1 LAATTLERIDN
12 EEGDGDEDE
21 EWASESATSSSYME
35 AKYVYKIICA
45 ILFMIYFIQ
54 DLKQWT
60 LYTFYR
66 FWQLKIIFFNLK
78 GLIILRCRNPSS
90 RQIHLKQLQSLSIAE
105 RRPRFPANK
114 WRWIRNPH
122 DCSFKMIYGSTGIL
136 RSPKTN

>member
-66 FWQLKIIFFNLK
+66 FWQLKIIF
-78 GLIILRCRNPSS
+78 LI
-90 RQIHLKQLQSLSIAE
+90 
-105 RRPRFPANK
+105 
-114 WRWIRNPH
+114 
-122 DCSFKMIYGSTGIL
+122 
-136 RSPKTN
+136 